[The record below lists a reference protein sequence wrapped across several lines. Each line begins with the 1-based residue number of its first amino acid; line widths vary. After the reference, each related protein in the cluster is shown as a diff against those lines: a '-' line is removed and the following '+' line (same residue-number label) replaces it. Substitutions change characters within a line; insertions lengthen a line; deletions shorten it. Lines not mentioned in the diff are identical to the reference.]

1 MPCTKSRNHSGQTTS
16 PTMNPKLL
24 RKRRTCK
31 RKTSLLQTSRVP
43 TVNVNTLL
51 PESKCQFHSAF
62 SRDILSASTR
72 RAKGFSFAPTFEQIR
87 CNDGLIDTQL
97 WPHQTSWIFLWRAL
111 SASSGWG
118 PVEYQPRKNHL
129 LYGYVFGLV
138 GSWFNRTQRVLPMP
152 STEEPSKKFISW
164 KDLQSRLV
172 IFRFSFSH
180 FSSCQPSL
188 NHFKTCLQILGKP
201 LLEEFQIQWPLDGA
215 ILKENAG
222 KGCFWGSVLWP
233 PDSTQTSSKELCTS
247 TRLNPG
253 TSHLFGSLQN
263 QDPEVYINSCCQKT
277 SDTPNIQG
285 HDLPSCAPSKAPSTR
300 SDLR

>member
-1 MPCTKSRNHSGQTTS
+1 MPCTKSRNHSGQTTC

-43 TVNVNTLL
+43 TVYVNTLL
-51 PESKCQFHSAF
+51 PERKCQFHSAF

-97 WPHQTSWIFLWRAL
+97 RPHQTSWIFLWRAL

-164 KDLQSRLV
+164 KDLQGRLV

-180 FSSCQPSL
+180 FSSCQPSFHRWITSKQPFPASKYWESRCWKNSRSNDL
-188 NHFKTCLQILGKP
+188 WTEQFSKRMRAKDAFEI
-201 LLEEFQIQWPLDGA
+201 
-215 ILKENAG
+215 
-222 KGCFWGSVLWP
+222 FWGSVLWP

-263 QDPEVYINSCCQKT
+263 QDPEVYIYVM
-277 SDTPNIQG
+277 
-285 HDLPSCAPSKAPSTR
+285 
-300 SDLR
+300 